1 MSRKKEKKGTKSES
15 PKPVPVS
22 GTETAPK
29 PAASKPVAEPA
40 SAPATPPKKPST
52 SGTAAP
58 GKKIDWI
65 GIIKNWQVAL
75 VIVLVAA
82 SIVAIN
88 PHFEDGQFTT
98 NIQFGLDLQTGT
110 WLQMEFQSEVVG
122 FQTDLPPAQFL
133 TNLQKN
139 LDAEIY
145 LIDDNRL
152 EIRQLVP
159 EDQLRQIFTESGG
172 TLTSYE
178 VGVSRETA
186 EQVKTILENKL
197 NSLGTK
203 NANVNPLIGFNG
215 VAHYIR
221 VELAGVSLSEAKDIV
236 GKQGKFEIRIHTTGN
251 ATEHV
256 LYGDTIT
263 SVGIPSQEP
272 PGSGSWGVS
281 FTLSDQGADQFRQA
295 AIQYGA
301 VTDPDAHRLDML
313 LDGEVVYSAPL
324 SQDLA
329 AKLQTEPIRQLFAST
344 GTGDAGL
351 QSAKNLEIHLRAG
364 ALPVDVVVAG
374 AGYTPANFSDY
385 YKFMVVIAGLLA
397 LVAVGVVIYFRY
409 REPTIVLPMIATN
422 IAEIIILLGI
432 ATFIQQLDLAAI
444 AGLIAVLGTGIDQ
457 LVVIT
462 DEILHEGKVPSPT
475 LYQKR
480 LTRALGIIMVSAAT
494 VVIAMLPLAL
504 LDLSSLRGFAIITI
518 LGVLIG
524 VIITRP
530 AYGKIIMGILSR

>member
-1 MSRKKEKKGTKSES
+1 MSSKKDKNSTKSGS
-15 PKPVPVS
+15 PKS
-22 GTETAPK
+22 APASK
-29 PAASKPVAEPA
+29 PAAPAAVSKPATETVPA
-40 SAPATPPKKPST
+40 AAPPKKL
-52 SGTAAP
+52 SGSSSPAP
-58 GKKIDWI
+58 DKKGIDWV

-75 VIVLVAA
+75 VIILVAA

-88 PHFEDGQFTT
+88 PHFENGEFTT
-98 NIQFGLDLQTGT
+98 NLQFGLDLQTGT

-122 FQTDLPPAQFL
+122 FQTDLTTTQFI

-145 LIDDNRL
+145 LVGDNRL

-159 EDQLRQIFTESGG
+159 EDQLRQIFTDSGG

-221 VELAGVSLSEAKDIV
+221 VELAGVSLAEAKDIV

-251 ATEHV
+251 ETEHV

-272 PGSGSWGVS
+272 PGSNSWGVS

-301 VTDPDAHRLDML
+301 VTNPDSHRLDML
-313 LDGEVVYSAPL
+313 LDDVVVYSAPL

-329 AKLQTEPIRQLFAST
+329 AKIQTEPIRQLFAST
-344 GTGDAGL
+344 GSGDAGL

-385 YKFMVVIAGLLA
+385 YKLMIVIAGLLA
-397 LVAVGVVIYFRY
+397 LVAVGLVIFYRY

-422 IAEIIILLGI
+422 IAEIIILLGF

-524 VIITRP
+524 VLITRP

>member
-1 MSRKKEKKGTKSES
+1 MVPCPEGREMSKKKEKKSKKSES
-15 PKPVPVS
+15 PKPVPVVR
-22 GTETAPK
+22 
-29 PAASKPVAEPA
+29 PAAEPVPA
-40 SAPATPPKKPST
+40 PSAPPKKSST
-52 SGTAAP
+52 SPAAGP
-58 GKKIDWI
+58 GKSSVDWI

-75 VIVLVAA
+75 VIILVAA

-122 FQTDLPPAQFL
+122 FQTDLPVDQFL

-145 LIDDNRL
+145 LVSDKRL
-152 EIRQLVP
+152 EIRQPVP

-178 VGVSRETA
+178 VGVSRDTA
-186 EQVKTILENKL
+186 DEVKTILENKL

-203 NANVNPLIGFNG
+203 NANVNPLIGFDG

-221 VELAGVSLSEAKDIV
+221 VELAGVSLSEAKEIV

-251 ATEHV
+251 QTEHV

-272 PGSGSWGVS
+272 PGSKSWGVS
-281 FTLSDQGADQFRQA
+281 FTLNDQGADQIRQA

-301 VTDPDAHRLDML
+301 VTDPDSHRLDMI
-313 LDGEVVYSAPL
+313 LDDAVVYSAPL
-324 SQDLA
+324 SKDLA
-329 AKLQTEPIRQLFAST
+329 AKLQNEPIRQLFAST
-344 GTGDAGL
+344 GSGDVGL
-351 QSAKNLEIHLRAG
+351 QAAKNLEIHLRAG

-385 YKFMVVIAGLLA
+385 YKLMVVIAGLLA
-397 LVAVGVVIYFRY
+397 LVAVGVVIFYRY

-462 DEILHEGKVPSPT
+462 DEILHEGRVPSPT

-518 LGVLIG
+518 LGVVIG

>member
-1 MSRKKEKKGTKSES
+1 MSKKKDKNSTKSES
-15 PKPVPVS
+15 PNS
-22 GTETAPK
+22 APASK
-29 PAASKPVAEPA
+29 PAAAAKPAPVQ
-40 SAPATPPKKPST
+40 APAPAVPPKKSPAS
-52 SGTAAP
+52 SAAAP
-58 GKKIDWI
+58 EKKPIDWI
-65 GIIKNWQVAL
+65 AIIKNWQVAL
-75 VIVLVAA
+75 VIILVAA

-88 PHFEDGQFTT
+88 PHFENGEFTT
-98 NIQFGLDLQTGT
+98 NLQFGLDLQTGT

-122 FQTDLPPAQFL
+122 FQTDLTTAQFI

-145 LIDDNRL
+145 LVGDNRL

-159 EDQLRQIFTESGG
+159 EDQLRQIFTDSGG
-172 TLTSYE
+172 KLTSYE
-178 VGVSRETA
+178 VGVSRDTA
-186 EQVKTILENKL
+186 DQVKTILENKL

-203 NANVNPLIGFNG
+203 NANVNPLIGFDG

-221 VELAGVSLSEAKDIV
+221 VELAGVSLAEAKEIV
-236 GKQGKFEIRIHTTGN
+236 GKQGKFEIRVHTTGN
-251 ATEHV
+251 ETEHV

-272 PGSGSWGVS
+272 PGSNSWGVS

-301 VTDPDAHRLDML
+301 VTDPDSHRLDML
-313 LDGEVVYSAPL
+313 LDGVVVYSAPL
-324 SQDLA
+324 SHDLA

-344 GTGDAGL
+344 GSGDAGL

-374 AGYTPANFSDY
+374 AGYTPADFSNY
-385 YKFMVVIAGLLA
+385 YKLMVVIAGLLA
-397 LVAVGVVIYFRY
+397 LVAVGLVIFYRY

-422 IAEIIILLGI
+422 IAEIIILLGF

-480 LTRALGIIMVSAAT
+480 LTRALGIIMISAAT

-524 VIITRP
+524 VLITRP

>member
-1 MSRKKEKKGTKSES
+1 MSRKKDKNSTKSES
-15 PKPVPVS
+15 PQI
-22 GTETAPK
+22 APASKSAVAAK
-29 PAASKPVAEPA
+29 PAADQ
-40 SAPATPPKKPST
+40 APAPAAPPKKSPAPSA
-52 SGTAAP
+52 AAP
-58 GKKIDWI
+58 EKKPIDWI
-65 GIIKNWQVAL
+65 AILKNWQVAL
-75 VIVLVAA
+75 VIILVAA

-88 PHFEDGQFTT
+88 PHFENGEFTT
-98 NIQFGLDLQTGT
+98 NLQFGLDLQTGT
-110 WLQMEFQSEVVG
+110 WLQMEFQSEVVA
-122 FQTDLPPAQFL
+122 FQTDLTTAQFI

-145 LIDDNRL
+145 LVGDNRL

-197 NSLGTK
+197 NGLGTK
-203 NANVNPLIGFNG
+203 NANVNPLIGFDG

-221 VELAGVSLSEAKDIV
+221 VELAGVSLAEAKDIV

-251 ATEHV
+251 ETEHV

-272 PGSGSWGVS
+272 PGSNSWGVS

-301 VTDPDAHRLDML
+301 VTNPDSHRLDML
-313 LDGEVVYSAPL
+313 LDDVVVYSAPL
-324 SQDLA
+324 SPDLA
-329 AKLQTEPIRQLFAST
+329 TKLQTEPIRQLFAST
-344 GTGDAGL
+344 GSGDAGL

-385 YKFMVVIAGLLA
+385 YKLMVVIAGMLA
-397 LVAVGVVIYFRY
+397 LVAVGLVIFYRY

-422 IAEIIILLGI
+422 IAEIIILLGF

-480 LTRALGIIMVSAAT
+480 LTRALGIIMISAAT

-524 VIITRP
+524 VLITRP